1 LQKRLEF
8 RRRWAKNSPLQR
20 RIIKNYRRKKLSAE
34 ELSRRAVERISEL
47 RDRATEYSLN
57 ARFRPASQ
65 GERYT
70 PASSAEEIA
79 LQVLEGNALVRGYT
93 AAIQVI
99 ADEYKRMMQPDDDK
113 IPEQKIGS
121 HY

>member
-1 LQKRLEF
+1 LEF

>member
-1 LQKRLEF
+1 M
-8 RRRWAKNSPLQR
+8 
-20 RIIKNYRRKKLSAE
+20 SAE
-34 ELSRRAVERISEL
+34 QLRSRAAQRIAEL

-57 ARFRPASQ
+57 ARFRPASF
-65 GERYT
+65 GERHV
-70 PASSAEEIA
+70 PAVTAEEIA

-113 IPEQKIGS
+113 IPEQKTRS